1 MQRSQSPVFFNGLL
15 LISANIVFKEI
26 LTELKNPK
34 ALELSTYLIMGKKKK
49 KVRIRFGKMWTKIK

>member
-1 MQRSQSPVFFNGLL
+1 MQRGQRSQSPVFFNGLL

-26 LTELKNPK
+26 LTKLKNPK

-49 KVRIRFGKMWTKIK
+49 RLG